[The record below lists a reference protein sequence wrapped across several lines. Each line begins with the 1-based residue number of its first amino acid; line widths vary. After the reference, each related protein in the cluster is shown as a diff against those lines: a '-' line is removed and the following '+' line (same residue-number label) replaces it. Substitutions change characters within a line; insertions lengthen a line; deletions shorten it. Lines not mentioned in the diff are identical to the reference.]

1 MIRLVLALL
10 VLVAWPVR
18 AEQVVAG
25 LSQNRVAI
33 TANYD
38 GSEIVVFAAVSR
50 DAPPPEGRLD
60 VIVTIEGPVE
70 PVVVWRKARRFGI
83 WVNTEAVEIGS
94 APAFYAIATTGP
106 LPEIVDDSYNQAY
119 RIGVG
124 QVLRGLDVA
133 ERMPDSDQFAEAL
146 VRLRR
151 ESGDYQ
157 VDAGS
162 VRLDHQTLIRT
173 DVRLPANLTEGRF
186 RARIF
191 LLREG
196 RVIALEETAIYVQK
210 EGIERFL
217 HRLALDQPLIYGIL
231 SLAIAILAGW
241 LASAAFQWIR
251 R

>member
-1 MIRLVLALL
+1 MIRLALALL
-10 VLVAWPVR
+10 LLALPVR

-33 TANYD
+33 TANFD
-38 GSEIVVFAAVSR
+38 GSEIVVFAAVAR
-50 DAPPPEGRLD
+50 DAPPPEGKLD
-60 VIVTIEGPVE
+60 VIVTIEGPLA
-70 PVVVWRKARRFGI
+70 PVTVWRKARRMGI

-94 APAFYAIATTGP
+94 APSFYAIAATGP
-106 LPEIVDDSYNQAY
+106 LPEIVEDSYNKAY

-124 QVLRGLDVA
+124 QVLQGLDVHR
-133 ERMPDSDQFAEAL
+133 RMPDADQFAEAL

-151 ESGDYQ
+151 ASGDYQ
-157 VDAGS
+157 VDAGA
-162 VRLDHQTLIRT
+162 VRLDQQTLIRA
-173 DVRLPANLTEGRF
+173 DVQLPANLTEGRF

-217 HRLALDQPLIYGIL
+217 HRLALDQPAIYGLL
-231 SLAIAILAGW
+231 SLGLAVLAGW
-241 LASAAFQWIR
+241 LASAAFQWFR